1 MRMTGNF
8 AQLLHTFFHEWLAGQ
23 RNNSCHT
30 VRSYRDTWR
39 LFLRFTAARQ
49 QRLVAALRL
58 ADLTAA
64 EVLAFWTIA
73 RRNVTSPLARATA
86 GWRRYGA
93 SSALSRTANRW
104 PQANARRSCGFR
116 SSGAA
121 PPHRL
126 FGICRSRGHFGRA
139 KPPDFGRP
147 TRSCAVSTPL

>member
-1 MRMTGNF
+1 VRMTGNF
-8 AQLLHTFFHEWLAGQ
+8 AQLLHAFFHEWLAGQ

-49 QRLVAALRL
+49 QRPVAALRL

-93 SSALSRTANRW
+93 SFALSRTGNRW

-116 SSGAA
+116 SSG
-121 PPHRL
+121 
-126 FGICRSRGHFGRA
+126 GRA
-139 KPPDFGRP
+139 AASIIWNLQKSRP
-147 TRSCAVSTPL
+147 FWPSQTARLWKANAIMRC